1 MSKELIYVVDDE
13 VNIRELLVFNLEK
26 AGYQVKSFPDG
37 RSFLEELG
45 VRKPD
50 LLCLDLMLPDYDG
63 VELCKKIRHSP
74 GISDLPILMLTART
88 TEFDT
93 VIGLE
98 AGADDYLG
106 KPFSVNEFLA
116 RVRALLRRT
125 GRSSRVQEDALVL
138 QAQGLQMDPE
148 KRTVIKDGQPLTLTF
163 KEFELLKLLLSNQG
177 RAFSRE
183 ELLSKIWGYDY
194 FGDTRTV
201 DVHIHSLRKLI
212 GEELI
217 ETVRGIGY
225 KFVS

>member
-1 MSKELIYVVDDE
+1 MPKQLIYVVDDE
-13 VNIRELLVFNLEK
+13 VNIRELLLFNLEK
-26 AGYQVKSFPDG
+26 AGYQVKTFPDG
-37 RSFLEELG
+37 RSFLEELAQK
-45 VRKPD
+45 KPE
-50 LLCLDLMLPDYDG
+50 LVCLDLMLPDFDG

-116 RVRALLRRT
+116 RVRALLRRSARTAPAT
-125 GRSSRVQEDALVL
+125 GETSLL
-138 QAQGLQMDPE
+138 QADGLQMDLE
-148 KRTVIKDGQPLTLTF
+148 KRTVVKDGLPLTLTF
-163 KEFELLKLLLSNQG
+163 KEFELLRLLLSNRG

-194 FGDTRTV
+194 YGDTRTV

-212 GEELI
+212 GEDRI

>member
-1 MSKELIYVVDDE
+1 MSKQMIYVVDDE
-13 VNIRELLVFNLEK
+13 VNIRELLAFNLEK
-26 AGYQVKSFPDG
+26 AGYKVKSFADG
-37 RSFLEELG
+37 RSFLDELG
-45 VRKPD
+45 TKKPD
-50 LLCLDLMLPDYDG
+50 LVCLDLMLPDYDG

-125 GRSSRVQEDALVL
+125 GRQEPGREEAVIL
-138 QAQGLQMDPE
+138 QVEGLEMDPE
-148 KRTVIKDGQPLTLTF
+148 KRTVVKEGKSLSLTY
-163 KEFELLKLLLSNQG
+163 KEFELLKLLLSNRG

-212 GEELI
+212 GEDLI

>member
-1 MSKELIYVVDDE
+1 MSKQMIYVVDDE
-13 VNIRELLVFNLEK
+13 VNIRELLAFNLEK
-26 AGYQVKSFPDG
+26 AGYKVKSFADG

-45 VRKPD
+45 MKKPD
-50 LLCLDLMLPDYDG
+50 LACLDLMLPDYDG

-125 GRSSRVQEDALVL
+125 GRQEPGREEAVIL
-138 QAQGLQMDPE
+138 QVEGLEMDPE
-148 KRTVIKDGQPLTLTF
+148 KRTVVKEGKSLSLTY
-163 KEFELLKLLLSNQG
+163 KEFELLKLLLSNRG

-212 GEELI
+212 GEDLI